1 MLGALRGTSAR
12 RRLNAGHAEFA
23 ERFLRERLE
32 DSAASAPSALKPSLR
47 PRHDRRPPG
56 YERAETIK
64 RRARRVRGET
74 PSRTQEAPAS
84 TPSPFEPSLP
94 PRAPRPPP
102 GDERAAP
109 IKHGPRRARGESPS
123 ITA

>member
-23 ERFLRERLE
+23 ERFLRERFE

-74 PSRTQEAPAS
+74 PSRTLESLDCLRAVAIPSVCPA
-84 TPSPFEPSLP
+84 LP
-94 PRAPRPPP
+94 PRPALVV
-102 GDERAAP
+102 
-109 IKHGPRRARGESPS
+109 
-123 ITA
+123 